1 MTIRLFPLVVLGFAP
16 LASLSAQPAQAVRSH
31 VERFRTPEVRAERA
45 EADANTKLTANPNDD
60 VTLNAGSLARMRLG
74 RYNEAYED
82 LRRAVS
88 LKPDNSDYQA
98 NLGYVL
104 WKLGRVDEAVSS
116 ERAALKLDQKNTTAH
131 QGFIKLLVS
140 CYWFSTWQVAH
151 WYLHRPTQ
159 QTTHTRSGRRRMW
172 KGY

>member
-1 MTIRLFPLVVLGFAP
+1 MTIRLYSLVVLVFAP
-16 LASLSAQPAQAVRSH
+16 LTSLSAQPASQTVRSH

-60 VTLNAGSLARMRLG
+60 VTLNARSLARMRLG

-82 LRRAVS
+82 LRRALS

-104 WKLGRVDEAVSS
+104 WKLGRVDEAVSA
-116 ERAALKLDQKNTTAH
+116 ERGPAEARRAK
-131 QGFIKLLVS
+131 
-140 CYWFSTWQVAH
+140 
-151 WYLHRPTQ
+151 
-159 QTTHTRSGRRRMW
+159 RS
-172 KGY
+172 K